1 MYSCMKNIIRLLNNS
16 ICIFID
22 KKESTILH
30 RKRRSNEY
38 IENIMFRSLCI
49 YGKYIYVLYQL
60 CFKSSTH
67 IWGYTT
73 CVYATLTS
81 ILHNDRF
88 SMPYSN
94 IAKKYAR
101 NKIDYAWSSFMFYGR
116 DQLPQFSHARGIF
129 IRIKRIIQENEK
141 RFQ

>member
-49 YGKYIYVLYQL
+49 YGICMYYINYVLSQVHTYGVTQ
-60 CFKSSTH
+60 H
-67 IWGYTT
+67 
-73 CVYATLTS
+73 VYMQ
-81 ILHNDRF
+81 H
-88 SMPYSN
+88 
-94 IAKKYAR
+94 
-101 NKIDYAWSSFMFYGR
+101 
-116 DQLPQFSHARGIF
+116 
-129 IRIKRIIQENEK
+129 
-141 RFQ
+141 